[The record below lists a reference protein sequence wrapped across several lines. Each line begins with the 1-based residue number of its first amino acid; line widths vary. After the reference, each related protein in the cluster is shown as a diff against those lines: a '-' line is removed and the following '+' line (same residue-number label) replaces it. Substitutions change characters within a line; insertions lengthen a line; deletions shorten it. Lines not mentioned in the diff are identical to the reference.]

1 MEYFKFLNPLNRSP
15 FLVDK
20 MPVIIKPADVMKN
33 SFNPLMP
40 ELNLSA
46 QRCLARF
53 LMGIL
58 VLEPCISLIYA

>member
-1 MEYFKFLNPLNRSP
+1 
-15 FLVDK
+15 VDK

-46 QRCLARF
+46 QRCLARLF
-53 LMGIL
+53 IGDFA
-58 VLEPCISLIYA
+58 Y